1 MNAQGAPSPRP
12 PRSSQGD
19 VDRGAVPHWFAEFV
33 RAITHVRGEDL
44 SRFTPPEGMETR
56 SSAVLILF
64 GEGEHGPDVL
74 LIERAADM
82 RSHAGQPAF
91 PGGAVDPEDNGPI
104 AAALREAQEET
115 GLDPDGVAVAH
126 VLPDLWLPPS
136 GFSVTPVIG
145 YWAVPAP
152 VWAVDV
158 AEVARTERIAVSE
171 LVDPANRVTV
181 VHPSGYRGPGFQVAG
196 MLVWGF
202 TAGLLDRLLDIAG
215 WAGPWPHERE
225 VEVQW

>member
-1 MNAQGAPSPRP
+1 VSAPHRRPPRP
-12 PRSSQGD
+12 PAAESPGT
-19 VDRGAVPHWFAEFV
+19 GEVPSWFADFV
-33 RAITHVRGEDL
+33 QAVTHVRGEDL
-44 SRFTPPEGMETR
+44 SRFTPPEGTPTR

-64 GEGEHGPDVL
+64 GEEEHGPDVL

-91 PGGAVDPEDNGPI
+91 PGGAVDAEDNGPI
-104 AAALREAQEET
+104 DAALREAQEET

-136 GFSVTPVIG
+136 GFTVTPVIG
-145 YWAVPAP
+145 YWSVPVAVR
-152 VWAVDV
+152 AVDP
-158 AEVARTERIAVSE
+158 AEVARVERVSVAE
-171 LVDPANRVTV
+171 LVDPDNRVTV

-215 WAGPWPHERE
+215 WAGPWHRSRE
-225 VEVQW
+225 VGVQL

>member
-1 MNAQGAPSPRP
+1 MSSTGPGDMSLPFNTPGAAPLPDWFSAFL
-12 PRSSQGD
+12 
-19 VDRGAVPHWFAEFV
+19 GAIDGVAGHE
-33 RAITHVRGEDL
+33 L
-44 SRFTPPEGMETR
+44 SRFTPPPDSQTR

-91 PGGAVDPEDNGPI
+91 PGGGVDPEDDGPV

-115 GLDPDGVAVAH
+115 GLEPAGVTVAR

-136 GFSVTPVIG
+136 GYTVTPVIG
-145 YWAVPAP
+145 FWSVPVP
-152 VWAVDV
+152 VWAADPR
-158 AEVARTERIAVSE
+158 EVARAERIAVAD

-181 VHPSGYRGPGFQVAG
+181 VHPSGYRGPGFQVAD

-202 TAGLLDRLLDIAG
+202 TAGLLDRLMDLAG
-215 WAGPWPHERE
+215 WSRPWPTERE
-225 VEVQW
+225 IGISW

>member
-1 MNAQGAPSPRP
+1 MTPAPGPAPRAAEGGTP
-12 PRSSQGD
+12 EGRIPQWFTSF
-19 VDRGAVPHWFAEFV
+19 VAAVSD
-33 RAITHVRGEDL
+33 VRGEDL
-44 SRFTPPEGMETR
+44 SRFTPPPGSATR

-91 PGGAVDPEDNGPI
+91 PGGAVDPQDSGPI

-115 GLDPDGVAVAH
+115 GLDPQGVAVAH
-126 VLPDLWLPPS
+126 VLPELWLPPS
-136 GFSVTPVIG
+136 GFTVTPVIG
-145 YWAVPAP
+145 YWSAPVP
-152 VWAVDV
+152 VWAVDT
-158 AEVARTERIAVSE
+158 AEVARAERVSVRE

-181 VHPSGYRGPGFQVAG
+181 VHPSGYRGPGFEVAG

-202 TAGLLDRLLDIAG
+202 TAGLLDRLLDLAG
-215 WAGPWPHERE
+215 WAVPWPTERE
-225 VEVQW
+225 VGVEL